1 MKLSDVFKISLK
13 VLSSS
18 KVRSALTILSI
29 VVGVAAIVALI
40 SQTAGVGASIT
51 STLQKMGPDT
61 IIVTGSRLTDV
72 DVATISSLSGVKNVI
87 PIISTRGNIYL
98 GSETISAS
106 IIGIDEYGLEQLLGK
121 INLLEG
127 IVYPSVPAP
136 MALIGYQIAFSQ
148 TTQSQEIFT
157 GQTLY
162 LQIQEGQ
169 TRISVNLQVTGILTE
184 YGASAFI
191 QPDTSIFIPIQA
203 AQTILNR
210 KWYNMLIIKTQNVDS
225 VNDVIDTLRNL
236 YGNSVNVLSAQQ
248 ITQTFQSVIGQISL
262 LLGGIA
268 AISLIVASLGILNIM
283 LITVIERTKEI
294 GTLKAIGFK
303 NKHILAQ
310 ILIEGFLIGIIGG
323 IIGIISGSAISYI
336 IPNILT
342 GNIFRTGRGTPTPSR
357 GFTGGPGGFTGTS
370 MGFSYTPVITPE
382 TIIIS
387 LALAII
393 VSIISSLY
401 PAWRAAKMDPIKAL
415 RYE

>member
-1 MKLSDVFKISLK
+1 MRLSDIFRISLK
-13 VLSSS
+13 VLSSR

-40 SQTAGVGASIT
+40 SQTAGVGESIT
-51 STLQKMGPDT
+51 STLQRMGPDT
-61 IIVTGSRLTDV
+61 IIITGSRLTNV
-72 DVATISSLSGVKNVI
+72 DVATISSLPGIKNVI
-87 PIISTRGNIYL
+87 PIISTRGNVYL

-106 IIGIDEYGLEQLLGK
+106 IIGVDEYGLEQLLGN

-127 IVYPSVPAP
+127 MNYPSIAAP
-136 MALIGYQIAFSQ
+136 MALVGYQVAFSQ
-148 TTQSQEIFT
+148 TTQSQEIFV

-169 TRISVNLQVTGILTE
+169 ERMSVNLQVVGILAE

-191 QPDTSIFIPIQA
+191 QPDTSIFIPLQA

-210 KWYNMLIIKTQNVDS
+210 KWYNMLIIKAIS
-225 VNDVIDTLRNL
+225 VNDVSDVVNTLRNL
-236 YGNSVNVLSAQQ
+236 YGNSVNILNAQQ
-248 ITQTFQSVIGQISL
+248 ITQTFQSVIGQISI

-303 NKHILAQ
+303 NRHILIQ
-310 ILIEGFLIGIIGG
+310 ILIEGLLIGIIGG
-323 IIGIISGSAISYI
+323 IIGIASGSVISFL

-342 GNIFRTGRGTPTPSR
+342 GNMFRGGRTRAPAQ
-357 GFTGGPGGFTGTS
+357 TGGPGGFGGS
-370 MGFSYTPVITPE
+370 FMGLSYTPIITPE
-382 TIIIS
+382 TVSIAFT
-387 LALAII
+387 LAVI